1 MDDRTRNRDD
11 AELHREKM
19 PDDDPHRPSVNPAVT
34 TSVGAA
40 GGMLAG
46 AAAGTLTA
54 GPIGTILGALVGA
67 VGGGWAGLATG
78 EAVKPTAE
86 DEEYYRTHHA
96 DVTAGTADAA
106 YEHARPA
113 YHLGHVAALNPD
125 YRSRSFAEIEPD
137 LRRGWTDEVR
147 ARHGDWTSARPF
159 VQAAYERGLARTNAA
174 DSAIRPADR
183 QIGTTPSHDR
193 ASFSDPVAPEERL

>member
-1 MDDRTRNRDD
+1 MDDSTRNRDD
-11 AELHREKM
+11 ADLHREKM
-19 PDDDPHRPSVNPAVT
+19 PDDDPDRPSTKPAVT

-40 GGMLAG
+40 GGLLAG

-54 GPIGTILGALVGA
+54 GPLGTIVGALIGA

-78 EAVKPTAE
+78 EAVQPTTE
-86 DEEYYRTHHA
+86 DEEYYRTHYRSA
-96 DVTAGTADAA
+96 TTGTADAA

-125 YRSRSFAEIEPD
+125 YRGHTFAEIEPD

-147 ARHGDWTSARPF
+147 ARHGEWTSVRPY
-159 VQAAYERGLARTNAA
+159 VQAAYDRGLARTNAGPGT
-174 DSAIRPADR
+174 RPAD
-183 QIGTTPSHDR
+183 QHIGTTPSHDR
-193 ASFSDPVAPEERL
+193 PSYSDPVAPEERP